1 MPSGK
6 LAAQAGHA
14 FLDAYLASTPERQ
27 FAYRE
32 PGHGTKV
39 TLGCSSL
46 TRIMRARDE
55 CVRLGLPHALIVDS
69 GHVLLPHF
77 DGTPIVTALGIG
89 PALRPEAHPVTSK
102 FALVT

>member
-1 MPSGK
+1 MPVGK

-27 FAYRE
+27 SAYRA
-32 PGHGTKV
+32 PGHGTKI

-46 TRIMRARDE
+46 ARLLRARDE
-55 CVRLGLPHALIVDS
+55 CVRLGLPHVLVVDS
-69 GHVLLPHF
+69 GHVCPPHF

-89 PALRPEAHPVTSK
+89 PALRPEACPVTDR
-102 FALVT
+102 FALVA